1 MKIFKDPIE
10 KKIRDLEFRE
20 EKLDFDEG

>member
-10 KKIRDLEFRE
+10 KIRDLEFRE